1 MDIKVTEVSLSFQVT
16 KPPRTHVG
24 KNMSIFVSTI
34 GEDIER
40 VIPSVLQTE
49 LPWWVTDPQPN
60 TVRFLYSSSVQDVE
74 CSYSLARSAITFQ
87 GIKQKNV
94 DEFNEHI
101 NEVLRLLKTE
111 PVGVPATKYKAVA
124 RTDIHVPWD
133 VDVLADIITNNPDV
147 AQTMAMCERTS
158 TLGGRRL
165 FSVVADVGDNR
176 VCRIAITCR
185 DGQVSAM
192 ISKLPDE
199 DASIRVADK
208 LRELFVVYGES
219 LSTLRTDAIP
229 RYETVSGIG
238 ALREKLPELFV
249 NNYTRECPVLPV
261 MISKEEA
268 ERIRHTQRV
277 ILYPLN
283 SNKGRYYTAPEG
295 YFVGLK
301 RNRLA
306 NKGEFSCLVTCYL
319 QDHIERKGS
328 ETYKYY
334 NSATDPVLAPLTRAN
349 DCAATAEAVSTPKK
363 RPLPKSISNPE
374 YHRKRAYSFVDAVES
389 AAGIKFPLSLPWCP
403 QIVKQE
409 LWGWSDDEIMSAIRK
424 GNEAGS
430 RLYRYFE
437 ELAEVSIHVVTIAD
451 GNFEPLVPPHRG
463 KYVWAPPYPLHIVI
477 FETYKTT
484 YGNKTC
490 SYDFLANNSTTLF
503 DRDDSVVS
511 YLISQKG
518 ADAVPPAD
526 IPDGVCKQVVDRNGK
541 CSSVTSEDG
550 SYLLT
555 YTRPLSVPVASEPAC
570 FLDSHVRKMNAA
582 KQELGLNPIDLS
594 KRSSNDILYFPN
606 NASFEYYV
614 SAGKGNSA

>member
-16 KPPRTHVG
+16 KPPRTYVG
-24 KNMSIFVSTI
+24 KSMPIFVSTI

-40 VIPSVLQTE
+40 VIPLQAE

-60 TVRFLYSSSVQDVE
+60 TVRFVYSSSVQDVE
-74 CSYSLARSAITFQ
+74 CSYSLARSTITFQ

-94 DEFNEHI
+94 DEFNYHI

-111 PVGVPATKYKAVA
+111 QIGLPATKYKAVA
-124 RTDIHVPWD
+124 KTDIHVPWD
-133 VDVLADIITNNPDV
+133 VDVLADIITNNPDI

-165 FSVVADVGDNR
+165 FSVVADVGDHR

-192 ISKLPDE
+192 VSKLPDE
-199 DASIRVADK
+199 GASTRVADM
-208 LRELFVVYGES
+208 LFQLFEVYEQS
-219 LSTLRTDAIP
+219 LSILRINAIP
-229 RYETVSGIG
+229 RYEIVSGIG

-277 ILYPLN
+277 ILYPIN
-283 SNKGRYYTAPEG
+283 SNKGRYYTAPNG

-306 NKGEFSCLVTCYL
+306 NKDKFPCLVTCYL

-334 NSATDPVLAPLTRAN
+334 NFATMTDIVN
-349 DCAATAEAVSTPKK
+349 SPKK
-363 RPLPKSISNPE
+363 RPLPKSISNPN
-374 YHRKRAYSFVDAVES
+374 YYRKRASSFVDAVES
-389 AAGIKFPLSLPWCP
+389 AAGIKFPSSLPWCP
-403 QIVKQE
+403 QIAKQE
-409 LWGWSDDEIMSAIRK
+409 LWYWSDDEIMSAVIRAK
-424 GNEAGS
+424 AEGESSGTGS

-463 KYVWAPPYPLHIVI
+463 KYVWAPPYPFHVVI
-477 FETYKTT
+477 FETYRTT
-484 YGNKTC
+484 YGSKTC
-490 SYDFLANNSTTLF
+490 SYDFLANNNTTLF
-503 DRDDSVVS
+503 DEEDSVVS

-518 ADAVPPAD
+518 AGAVPPTEL
-526 IPDGVCKQVVDRNGK
+526 PSGVCEQVIDRNGK
-541 CSSVTSEDG
+541 CSRVTSEDG
-550 SYLLT
+550 SHLFT
-555 YTRPLSVPVASEPAC
+555 YTRPLGAPVASEPAC
-570 FLDSHVRKMNAA
+570 FLDSHVRKMNAT
-582 KQELGLNPIDLS
+582 KQDLGLNPVDLS
-594 KRSSNDILYFPN
+594 KRSNNDILYFPN
-606 NASFEYYV
+606 NASFVYYV
-614 SAGKGNSA
+614 GRKESNSA